1 MALAHYKQSKTLEQ
15 AVAWSAGGQRVAA
28 AVTRPDKPEIR
39 GSAVAGTG
47 WESNSEIKELVKG
60 PGELGTRGRTQLGRG
75 SPGVWGAEPIDRQ
88 RKKDRAERVGARYD
102 WWIGEA
108 RGNASTGGLVRR
120 ALPQ

>member
-1 MALAHYKQSKTLEQ
+1 MERSLEDKKLVEDPGGSGPR
-15 AVAWSAGGQRVAA
+15 ASAWQGHGSLGVRGGTEQ
-28 AVTRPDKPEIR
+28 
-39 GSAVAGTG
+39 
-47 WESNSEIKELVKG
+47 
-60 PGELGTRGRTQLGRG
+60 
-75 SPGVWGAEPIDRQ
+75 IDRQ